1 MRTKKS
7 TEKLMQQVESFNKK
21 NSIGTSVRYWK
32 FTREGDGLE
41 SKTRSEAILLGGHT
55 PVVWV
60 EGEPGCIALS
70 HIEVI

>member
-1 MRTKKS
+1 
-7 TEKLMQQVESFNKK
+7 MQQVESFNKK

-41 SKTRSEAILLGGHT
+41 SKTRSEAILLSGHT

-70 HIEVI
+70 HIKVI